1 MKAEQLYSPCRLCPR
16 RCGVD
21 RIAGKTGLCGET
33 AVVRAARAALHMWE
47 EPVISGDHGSGTVF
61 FSGCSLRCIFC
72 QNRAISADGFGR
84 PVTVQQ
90 LADIYLSLEAQGAH
104 NINLVTASHFLPHI
118 ISSLQLAK
126 SKGLTLPIVYNSGGY
141 ESAESLRLLD
151 GLIDIYLP
159 DFKYLSPALAGRFS
173 HAPDYPEAAQ
183 KALAEMVRQTGRP
196 VMINGLMQRGVLV
209 RHLVLPRRTH
219 EAMRIL
225 DYLYGAYSNNIL
237 YSIMGQYTPPSF
249 PLEPPELNRRL
260 LRREYEAV
268 IEHALSLGIQNGYYQ
283 QLESA
288 KSDYTPVFD
297 GSGLSENTP

>member
-159 DFKYLSPALAGRFS
+159 DFKYLSPALAGR
-173 HAPDYPEAAQ
+173 
-183 KALAEMVRQTGRP
+183 
-196 VMINGLMQRGVLV
+196 
-209 RHLVLPRRTH
+209 RRTH

-297 GSGLSENTP
+297 GSGLSENIP